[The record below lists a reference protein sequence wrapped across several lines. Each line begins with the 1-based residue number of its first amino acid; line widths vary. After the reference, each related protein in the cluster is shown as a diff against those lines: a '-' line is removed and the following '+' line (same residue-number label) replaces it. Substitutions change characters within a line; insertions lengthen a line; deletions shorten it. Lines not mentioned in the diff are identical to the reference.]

1 MNDDARD
8 ARAPEGGIPARVR
21 AALSSL
27 PRPVRWVAV
36 AVVGVTLVLAG
47 IAMLVLPGPGWV
59 AIFAGLAVLAAEFTW
74 AAKLLGRMNSVALRL
89 WHMVLGWFG
98 RRPAPQPEPGPDA
111 AEPDASGPNAI
122 TGRDTTP

>member
-1 MNDDARD
+1 M
-8 ARAPEGGIPARVR
+8 
-21 AALSSL
+21 
-27 PRPVRWVAV
+27 RWVAV